1 MDFIVK
7 LAEGFINLFET
18 GADTFIDWMGSIVP
32 LVLMLLIAM
41 NTLIQLIGEHR
52 INKIAQKS
60 TGNPLLRY
68 MILPF
73 LGSFMLAN
81 PMVHSLGR
89 FLPEKYKPSYYASAG
104 QFAHTS
110 NGIFPHI
117 NPAELF
123 IYLGIAN
130 GVQQLGLPLGDL
142 AIRYLLVG
150 LVMNF
155 VGGWITDFTTSY
167 VERQQKVSL
176 SKKVSLEAEM

>member
-1 MDFIVK
+1 MDVIVNI
-7 LAEGFINLFET
+7 AESFINLFQT
-18 GADTFIDWMGSIVP
+18 GADVFIDWMGSIVP

-41 NTLIQLIGEHR
+41 NTFIQLIGEER
-52 INKIAQKS
+52 IDYLAQKS
-60 TGNPLLRY
+60 TKNVLLRY
-68 MILPF
+68 MVLPF

-89 FLPEKYKPSYYASAG
+89 FMPEKYKPSYFASAA

-123 IYLGIAN
+123 IFLGIAS
-130 GVQQLGLPLGDL
+130 GIQQLGLPMTDL

-150 LVMNF
+150 LVLNF
-155 VGGWITDFTTSY
+155 IGGWVTDFTTSY
-167 VERQQKVSL
+167 VEKQQGVKL
-176 SKKVSLEAEM
+176 SKEVHMDN

>member
-1 MDFIVK
+1 MDYIVK
-7 LAEGFINLFET
+7 FAEGFIKLFQT
-18 GADTFIDWMGSIVP
+18 GADTFIDWMGTIVP

-41 NTLIQLIGEHR
+41 NTLIQLIGEDR
-52 INKIAQKS
+52 INIIAQKS
-60 TGNPLLRY
+60 ARNPFMRY
-68 MILPF
+68 LVLPF

-89 FLPEKYKPSYYASAG
+89 FMPEKYKPSYYASAA

-123 IYLGIAN
+123 IFLGIAN
-130 GVQQLGLPLGDL
+130 GIQQLGLPIADL
-142 AIRYLLVG
+142 AVRYLLVG

-155 VGGWITDFTTSY
+155 IGGWITDFTTSY
-167 VERQQKVSL
+167 VEKQQKVKL
-176 SKKVSLEAEM
+176 SKEINLEG

>member
-1 MDFIVK
+1 MDFIVN
-7 LAEGFINLFET
+7 LAEGFINLFQT

-41 NTLIQLIGEHR
+41 NTIIQLIGENR

-60 TGNPLLRY
+60 AGNPLLRY
-68 MILPF
+68 MVLPF

-81 PMVHSLGR
+81 PMLHSLGR
-89 FLPEKYKPSYYASAG
+89 FLPEKYKPSYFASAG

-123 IYLGIAN
+123 IFLGIAS
-130 GVQQLGLPLGDL
+130 GIQQLGLPMTDL

-155 VGGWITDFTTSY
+155 IGGWVTDFTTSY
-167 VERQQKVSL
+167 VEKQQKVKL
-176 SKKVSLEAEM
+176 SKKVDVEG

>member
-1 MDFIVK
+1 MDRIVSI
-7 LAEGFINLFET
+7 AEGFINLFQE
-18 GADTFIDWMGSIVP
+18 GADVFIEWMGTIVP

-41 NTLIQLIGEHR
+41 NTIIQLIGEDR
-52 INKIAQKS
+52 INTIAQKS
-60 TGNPLLRY
+60 SSNPLLRY
-68 MILPF
+68 MVLPF

-89 FLPEKYKPSYYASAG
+89 FMPEKYKPSYFASAA

-123 IYLGIAN
+123 IYLGIAS
-130 GVQQLGLPLGDL
+130 GIQQLGLPMTDL
-142 AIRYLLVG
+142 AVRYLLVG

-155 VGGWITDFTTSY
+155 IGGWVTDLTTSY
-167 VERQQKVSL
+167 VEKQQGVKL
-176 SKKVSLEAEM
+176 SKEVKLDN